1 MILPKLSLSD
11 PVVEV
16 RALTAGQPDVS
27 GSDSWASSS
36 SCDSPNLF
44 LETRDPSAG
53 RAIAVSLFCGP
64 PGLTAPSRAAK
75 PGYKAFQPCCPP
87 FLHTLQPWFPNSA
100 PSVRHRMI
108 ASHLLAY
115 FFTELN
121 HDQVQKVSKPGR
133 GSWLASEK
141 VAWSPPPPP
150 AYSSGSRPEFSL
162 TPRGHASSP
171 CRAEDVEKVW
181 APGKLLGTRSHVR

>member
-1 MILPKLSLSD
+1 M
-11 PVVEV
+11 VEV

-27 GSDSWASSS
+27 GSDSWAPSS

-44 LETRDPSAG
+44 LETRDTSAG
-53 RAIAVSLFCGP
+53 RATAVSLFCGP

-133 GSWLASEK
+133 EAAGSPLRK
-141 VAWSPPPPP
+141 LHGTPPPPRPP

-171 CRAEDVEKVW
+171 FRAVDVEKVW
-181 APGKLLGTRSHVR
+181 AAGKLLGTRSHVR